1 MKSKIQ
7 KTNVFLLRSSSSC
20 MSSFLNYLEYIRL
33 PSKRPSGLSTCLT
46 TKEPSESCTLFL
58 QNVLTFTS
66 TSQLIFSHTWTEL
79 VPLDLGE
86 NRVPLSRIQSPFP
99 YCTNITQFTTN

>member
-33 PSKRPSGLSTCLT
+33 PSKRPSR
-46 TKEPSESCTLFL
+46 
-58 QNVLTFTS
+58 
-66 TSQLIFSHTWTEL
+66 
-79 VPLDLGE
+79 PLYMPDDQRAF
-86 NRVPLSRIQSPFP
+86 RVMYPFP
-99 YCTNITQFTTN
+99 AKCPYFYLHFPADFFAHLD